1 MGYNLRKTLV
11 ILNILCLGFV
21 LIGVVAAQG
30 SDQSNQSETYGA
42 YQGAP
47 TPVVG
52 QPTQTTMVSTP
63 TQGLVTTVPTQSGS
77 VTVQKSVT
85 SVVTGKPVVQLGSVG
100 RTSSTVSSSTI
111 TAVYSTQAPPAV
123 QQNVLV
129 PYNVQ
134 TAPPTAVYFSGTYMP
149 WASFNQVF
157 PASSPA
163 LWVASSAG
171 WSWYATCPV
180 GGWVQDLMYVPY
192 TGTMKLYEFYPDG
205 TVKLYSYGFATPGY
219 KYIWFYAD
227 TPGRHI
233 TLFTIFDKPSNYIT
247 IDVA

>member
-1 MGYNLRKTLV
+1 MA
-11 ILNILCLGFV
+11 LNILCLGFV
-21 LIGVVAAQG
+21 LVGIVLAD
-30 SDQSNQSETYGA
+30 DQSGQTETYGA
-42 YQGAP
+42 YPGAP
-47 TPVVG
+47 TSVTG
-52 QPTQTTMVSTP
+52 QPTQTTIVTP
-63 TQGLVTTVPTQSGS
+63 GLPAIQSSS
-77 VTVQKSVT
+77 VTVEKSTT
-85 SVVTGKPVVQLGSVG
+85 SIQTGKPVIQLGTGG

-111 TAVYSTQAPPAV
+111 TAVYQTQAPPV
-123 QQNVLV
+123 TQQNVMLS
-129 PYNVQ
+129 YNVQ
-134 TAPPTAVYFSGTYMP
+134 SAPPTAVYYSGTFMP
-149 WASFNQVF
+149 WTSFYQVF

-163 LWVASSAG
+163 LWVSSSAG
-171 WSWYATCPV
+171 WSWYATCPM

>member
-1 MGYNLRKTLV
+1 MGFNLRKALLTLS
-11 ILNILCLGFV
+11 ILCLGFV
-21 LIGVVAAQG
+21 LTGIVVAD
-30 SDQSNQSETYGA
+30 DQSGQGETYGA
-42 YQGAP
+42 YPGAP
-47 TPVVG
+47 TPVIG
-52 QPTQTTMVSTP
+52 QPTQTTPVM
-63 TQGLVTTVPTQSGS
+63 TTVPAQSGS

-85 SVVTGKPVVQLGSVG
+85 SVTNGKPVVQLGTGG
-100 RTSSTVSSSTI
+100 RTSSTVSSSTV
-111 TAVYSTQAPPAV
+111 TAVYSTQAPPAT
-123 QQNVLV
+123 QQNVLMS
-129 PYNVQ
+129 YNVQ
-134 TAPPTAVYFSGTYMP
+134 TAPPAAVYFSGTYMP
-149 WASFNQVF
+149 WTSFNQVF
-157 PASSPA
+157 PTNTPA

-219 KYIWFYAD
+219 YYIWFYAD

-233 TLFTIFDKPSNYIT
+233 TLFTIYDKPSNYIT

>member
-1 MGYNLRKTLV
+1 MVFNLPKELLALSV
-11 ILNILCLGFV
+11 LCLGFA
-21 LIGVVAAQG
+21 LIGTVVAD
-30 SDQSNQSETYGA
+30 DQSSNETYGA
-42 YQGAP
+42 YPGAP
-47 TPVVG
+47 TSVVG
-52 QPTQTTMVSTP
+52 QPTQTPLGLATP
-63 TQGLVTTVPTQSGS
+63 VPAQSGS
-77 VTVQKSVT
+77 VMVQKSVT
-85 SVVTGKPVVQLGSVG
+85 SVTNGKPVIQLGNGG
-100 RTSSTVSSSTI
+100 RTSSTVSSSTV
-111 TAVYSTQAPPAV
+111 TAVYSTQAPPAT
-123 QQNVLV
+123 QQNVLMS
-129 PYNVQ
+129 YNVQ

-149 WASFNQVF
+149 WTSFYQVF
-157 PASSPA
+157 PANAPA

-233 TLFTIFDKPSNYIT
+233 TLFTIYDKPSNYIT